1 MGLVFELKASC
12 LLGRYSTAGATLPA
26 LIAMV
31 ILKIGSCLLELSLE
45 DGKVGSD
52 GEKHYKV
59 VGGYRLRCIFRIP
72 VTTGWEA
79 SAFSLGG
86 APNPILSSQVR
97 YTYASFTL
105 LCIYYSSLAL
115 PVFRGETTLSPPVSQ
130 HTNIDRLNFQI
141 LGFFW

>member
-59 VGGYRLRCIFRIP
+59 VGG
-72 VTTGWEA
+72 TG
-79 SAFSLGG
+79 
-86 APNPILSSQVR
+86 
-97 YTYASFTL
+97 
-105 LCIYYSSLAL
+105 
-115 PVFRGETTLSPPVSQ
+115 
-130 HTNIDRLNFQI
+130 
-141 LGFFW
+141 